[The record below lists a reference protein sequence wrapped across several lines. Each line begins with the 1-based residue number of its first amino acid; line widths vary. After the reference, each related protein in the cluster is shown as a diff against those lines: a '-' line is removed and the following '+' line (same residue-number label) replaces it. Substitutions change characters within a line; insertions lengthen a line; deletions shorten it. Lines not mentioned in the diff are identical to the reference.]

1 MKKVAIV
8 GLGWLGM
15 PLAMSLSAR
24 GWQVTGSKTTQDG
37 AEAARMSGIDS
48 YLLDENQLDFAIIEG
63 TFSKTKYDSYLLRME
78 PELVCDSDDLD
89 ALMDVDALVI
99 TLPAR
104 RSGPGD
110 EFYLQAVQE
119 LVDSAL
125 AHRIPRIIFTSSTS
139 VYGDAQGTVKETT
152 PRNPVTNSGRVLEE
166 LEDWLHNLPGT
177 SVDILRLAGL
187 VGPGRHP
194 GRFFAGKTAPDGE
207 HGVNLVHLEDVIGA
221 ITLLLQ
227 APKGGH
233 IYNICAPA
241 HPARNVFY
249 PQMARLLGLEPP
261 QFRNS
266 LDSGKGKIIDGSR
279 ICNELGFEYQ
289 YPDPLVMP
297 LE

>member
-15 PLAMSLSAR
+15 PLAMSLTAR
-24 GWQVTGSKTTQDG
+24 GRQVTGTKTTQDG
-37 AEAARMSGIDS
+37 VEAARMSGIES
-48 YLLDENQLDFAIIEG
+48 YP
-63 TFSKTKYDSYLLRME
+63 LRLE
-78 PELVCDSDDLD
+78 PELVCETDDLD

-104 RSGPGD
+104 RSGPGED
-110 EFYLQAVQE
+110 FYRQAIQE
-119 LVDSAL
+119 VVDSAL
-125 AHRIPRIIFTSSTS
+125 AYHVPRIIFTSSTS
-139 VYGDAQGTVKETT
+139 VYGDVHGIVKENT
-152 PRNPVTNSGRVLEE
+152 PRNPVTASGRILKE

-177 SVDILRLAGL
+177 SVDILRLSGL

-194 GRFFAGKTAPDGE
+194 GRFFAGKTAPDGQQ
-207 HGVNLVHLEDVIGA
+207 GVNLVHLEDVIAA

-233 IYNICAPA
+233 IYNICAPS

-249 PQMARLLGLEPP
+249 PQMARLLGMEPP
-261 QFRNS
+261 HFLESQSN
-266 LDSGKGKIIDGSR
+266 DKGKIIDGSR

-297 LE
+297 ME

>member
-37 AEAARMSGIDS
+37 VEAARMSGIDS
-48 YLLDENQLDFAIIEG
+48 Y
-63 TFSKTKYDSYLLRME
+63 TLRMD

-89 ALMDVDALVI
+89 ALMDADALVI

-125 AHRIPRIIFTSSTS
+125 AHHIPRIIFTSSTS
-139 VYGDAQGTVKETT
+139 VYGDAQGIVKETT
-152 PRNPVTNSGRVLEE
+152 PRNPVTNSGRVLKE

-249 PQMARLLGLEPP
+249 PQMARLLRLEPP